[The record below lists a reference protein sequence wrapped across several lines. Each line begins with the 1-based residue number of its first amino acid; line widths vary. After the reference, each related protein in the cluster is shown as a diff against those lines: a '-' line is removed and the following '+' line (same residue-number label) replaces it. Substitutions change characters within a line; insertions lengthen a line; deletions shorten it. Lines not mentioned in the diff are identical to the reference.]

1 MFLQATRFCTILIL
15 LACLILQGCSTGQ
28 SRVWVDDKTS
38 FSDYQVL
45 EVRRFFNATGEGLK
59 EEIPVALTT
68 LLTEQLEER
77 GFPVTRA
84 WQANTGALIVQSSI
98 VFYQGCRIIKGT
110 PSTGLSNPGIN
121 NPGTTMGQSKCTVQ
135 TELIDKATG
144 NSVAEIFT
152 TKVVG
157 ACFTD
162 QFKDQWL
169 FKVLAEDIAKKIA
182 KIMKA

>member
-1 MFLQATRFCTILIL
+1 
-15 LACLILQGCSTGQ
+15 
-28 SRVWVDDKTS
+28 
-38 FSDYQVL
+38 
-45 EVRRFFNATGEGLK
+45 
-59 EEIPVALTT
+59 
-68 LLTEQLEER
+68 
-77 GFPVTRA
+77 
-84 WQANTGALIVQSSI
+84 
-98 VFYQGCRIIKGT
+98 
-110 PSTGLSNPGIN
+110 
-121 NPGTTMGQSKCTVQ
+121 MGQSTCTVQ

-144 NSVAEIFT
+144 NTVAQIFT